1 MLISQTLKQKT
12 MKWLLKLFRFF
23 WPWSRNNE
31 DEANHLDKKKPQSFS
46 AESKIKSKDV
56 EEKAKK
62 VNTAKDDFKNSN
74 PTSDKELL
82 KGGSSRGK
90 RVKPSSR
97 PSRQSITEKFD
108 ITQFLTEKKVG
119 YFPNS
124 KYSESQFRYFPQ
136 VYMPSYGTLIKP
148 PVNGRAANKGITE
161 ESFCRDFL
169 MQYFQG
175 KVYDCLTVFHGNS
188 PLEPDLT
195 FIDFASGKNIFI
207 DIEIDEPYD
216 GINRT
221 PTHYYNSKTGKTS
234 DHERNVGFVERG
246 WIVIR
251 FAEEQIV
258 KTPNACCKF
267 IGNLLKSIINSY
279 SSSCL
284 HVDES
289 LLNVKLWTQQE
300 AIEMARKNYR
310 EKYLQINE
318 FYNSDYTRNYEIK
331 DSQIG
336 IIVENKLN
344 KHVKQNIQV
353 PPPKIIQK
361 KSNPDEPRLT
371 KKTDSPSSPAPQT
384 YGREKYSY

>member
-1 MLISQTLKQKT
+1 

-23 WPWSRNNE
+23 WPWSRNNKN
-31 DEANHLDKKKPQSFS
+31 EAKHLVKKKPQSIFTES
-46 AESKIKSKDV
+46 DSKITDV
-56 EEKAKK
+56 KEEAKK
-62 VNTAKDDFKNSN
+62 ANTATDDFKNSI
-74 PTSDKELL
+74 PTSEKELL
-82 KGGSSRGK
+82 KGCSSREK
-90 RVKPSSR
+90 RVKPSYR
-97 PSRQSITEKFD
+97 PSKQSITDKFD
-108 ITQFLTEKKVG
+108 ITLFLTEKKVG

-169 MQYFQG
+169 MKYFTG
-175 KVYDCLTVFHGNS
+175 KVYDSLTVFHGNS

-216 GINRT
+216 GVNRT
-221 PTHYYNSKTGKTS
+221 PTHYLDLNTGKTS
-234 DHERNVGFVERG
+234 DHERNVGFTKRG

-251 FAEEQIV
+251 FAEEQIM

-267 IGNLLKSIINSY
+267 IGDLLKSIINDY

-284 HVDES
+284 YVDES
-289 LLNVKLWTQQE
+289 LLRVKLWTLQE
-300 AIEMARKNYR
+300 AREMARKKYR

-318 FYNSDYTRNYEIK
+318 FFSSEYTRNYEIK

-336 IIVENKLN
+336 IIVENKL
-344 KHVKQNIQV
+344 KEHVTQNTQV

-361 KSNPDEPRLT
+361 QSSPDEPRLT
-371 KKTDSPSSPAPQT
+371 KKTETPSSPAPQT